1 MANYIHS
8 FTYGFIVFLKLQ
20 ESTNYPPLPSPPAQN
35 YPCPAS
41 ASLPPPLLWQYIT
54 KETKVRK
61 EQKKHTHI
69 RNIFYKNYIKIFV
82 KNE

>member
-1 MANYIHS
+1 MYLVYVANYIHS
-8 FTYGFIVFLKLQ
+8 FIYDFIVFLKLL
-20 ESTNYPPLPSPPAQN
+20 ESTNYPHPPTLLSPPVQN

-61 EQKKHTHI
+61 GTKEAHT
-69 RNIFYKNYIKIFV
+69 Y
-82 KNE
+82 